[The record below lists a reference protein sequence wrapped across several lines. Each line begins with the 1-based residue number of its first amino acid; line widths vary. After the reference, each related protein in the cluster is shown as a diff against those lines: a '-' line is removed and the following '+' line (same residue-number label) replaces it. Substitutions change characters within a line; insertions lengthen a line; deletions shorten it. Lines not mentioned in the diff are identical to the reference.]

1 MPDDSL
7 PPFPALE
14 AQLKQL
20 QQLRAAVDQ
29 EQLARLLCTSQQ
41 YLQCLPDPVSL
52 QVMMQVMQT
61 GVAMLHHLDRQL
73 ARLSPGGASPARGAT
88 APAAPHAHEIRPGTS
103 IAPKGDVVDTN
114 TNASAVRKAMHR
126 GINCTVCKGSVL
138 APASSPEDSTSR
150 GSRQTV
156 PRADTSS
163 SACKSSWKWRSTSS
177 TDVAFVL
184 NCLQDR
190 HHLRVPQH
198 LCQLAIFP
206 HGALRQGRFPSLA
219 AVTFVLA
226 ILYGYR

>member
-7 PPFPALE
+7 PPFPALA

-29 EQLARLLCTSQQ
+29 AQLARLLCTSQQ
-41 YLQCLPDPVSL
+41 RLQCLPDPVSL

-73 ARLSPGGASPARGAT
+73 AWLSPGGASPARGAT

-126 GINCTVCKGSVL
+126 GINCTVCKGSVPAPRYRYCSDDCEANGLRKRRAKNSREYRKRKKKEKQEQHEATL
-138 APASSPEDSTSR
+138 ARIKHRSAS
-150 GSRQTV
+150 
-156 PRADTSS
+156 
-163 SACKSSWKWRSTSS
+163 
-177 TDVAFVL
+177 
-184 NCLQDR
+184 
-190 HHLRVPQH
+190 
-198 LCQLAIFP
+198 
-206 HGALRQGRFPSLA
+206 
-219 AVTFVLA
+219 
-226 ILYGYR
+226 